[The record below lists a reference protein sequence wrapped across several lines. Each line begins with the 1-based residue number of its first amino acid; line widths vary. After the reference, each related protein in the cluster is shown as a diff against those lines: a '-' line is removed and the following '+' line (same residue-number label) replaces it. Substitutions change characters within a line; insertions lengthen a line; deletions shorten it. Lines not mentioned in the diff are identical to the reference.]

1 MDINQVNLHDHYY
14 DGVGS
19 KGTIR
24 AATCSRVFLILD
36 LTCPQCQNAT
46 QVNDRHRGVVVCPA
60 CGSSYRRLL
69 AFSNWL
75 IPCDQK
81 LGQYELIEPIGSGG
95 FGVVWKAKD
104 TQLDRLVAVKIPHA
118 GPQTTPEYAQR
129 LMREGRSAAQLQH
142 PNIVSV
148 LGVGREGALPYMA
161 SELVEGKS
169 LDSVLT
175 KQSLGL
181 RQAAELVATIAEALD
196 HAHQQGV
203 IHRDIKPSNIMIRR
217 SPSDDALVPV
227 LMDFG
232 LALRSGIEATL
243 TMDGDRLGTPA
254 YMSPE
259 QARGEAHRLDERSDL
274 YSLGVVLYVLISG
287 RLPFTGSGEVLYFQ
301 INNTEPTPPRSVN
314 KQVPRDLEVICLK
327 AMAKDPAHRYAS
339 AGQMAEDLRR
349 FLANA
354 TIEARPV
361 SLWQKFTLWCKRPER
376 IKNAGMTALLVCL
389 SWFIY
394 DSTWFCIVIYNYV
407 IDSAPTAMRPWV
419 AFSYFG
425 MFIALSLLS
434 IFVSLQTITGKLWA
448 LWFGTVGALI
458 LSIYLTLVAFEILP
472 LDLGG
477 AIPPDMMRFNIGVH
491 TLWAIFAA
499 ITQFLYIISLIAWYA
514 NQRMV
519 TLAPVSPH
527 ATPHGYSNDSSKN
540 NFPYLSSES
549 SIS

>member
-1 MDINQVNLHDHYY
+1 M
-14 DGVGS
+14 
-19 KGTIR
+19 
-24 AATCSRVFLILD
+24 ILD

-46 QVNDRHRGVVVCPA
+46 QVNDRHRDVVVCPA

-354 TIEARPV
+354 AIEARPV

-376 IKNAGMTALLVCL
+376 IKNAGVGVILICSCWLALEIVAIALLATGNTPPDVK
-389 SWFIY
+389 
-394 DSTWFCIVIYNYV
+394 
-407 IDSAPTAMRPWV
+407 IDPNRLYEV
-419 AFSYFG
+419 YGYFAIFPP
-425 MFIALSLLS
+425 MALGS
-434 IFVSLQTITGKLWA
+434 IFIGYFVAANRLWAIWAGLIGGIILTGYTITMILN
-448 LWFGTVGALI
+448 LI
-458 LSIYLTLVAFEILP
+458 PF
-472 LDLGG
+472 DLGG
-477 AIPPDMMRFNIGVH
+477 IHPKSGTRLLYFMTWSIIAICM
-491 TLWAIFAA
+491 TCL
-499 ITQFLYIISLIAWYA
+499 LLISLIAWYA
-514 NQRMV
+514 NRRML
-519 TLAPVSPH
+519 TLAPVISH
-527 ATPHGYSNDSSKN
+527 ATPHGYSNDSSKS